1 MRNLSITFAIIF
13 SFLCF
18 SLHAQEESEEMKPT
32 KLDNPEWYY
41 VSKIKFKS
49 GHYNRAKEILNDF
62 YFKASKAYGGQLP
75 KMILRSFTGSYDMMI
90 VWEMKEGLTEFE
102 WETSPDDIAFYTE
115 LIKLT
120 GSKEEADKIIKEFQE
135 LIDTSDGQLALNFKL
150 E

>member
-1 MRNLSITFAIIF
+1 
-13 SFLCF
+13 
-18 SLHAQEESEEMKPT
+18 
-32 KLDNPEWYY
+32 
-41 VSKIKFKS
+41 
-49 GHYNRAKEILNDF
+49 
-62 YFKASKAYGGQLP
+62 
-75 KMILRSFTGSYDMMI
+75 MMI

-102 WETSPDDIAFYTE
+102 WETSPDDIAYYTE

>member
-18 SLHAQEESEEMKPT
+18 SLHAQEESEEMKPK

-41 VSKIKFKS
+41 VSKVKFKS
-49 GHYNRAKEILNDF
+49 GHYNRAKEILKD
-62 YFKASKAYGGQLP
+62 YYIKASKENLP
-75 KMILRSFTGSYDMMI
+75 KMIFEFYSGAYDMMI

>member
-18 SLHAQEESEEMKPT
+18 SLHAQEESEEMKPK

-41 VSKIKFKS
+41 VSKVKFKS
-49 GHYNRAKEILNDF
+49 GHYNRAKEILKD
-62 YFKASKAYGGQLP
+62 YYIKASKENLP
-75 KMILRSFTGSYDMMI
+75 KMVFEFYTGSYDMMI

>member
-18 SLHAQEESEEMKPT
+18 SLHAQEESEEMKPK

-41 VSKIKFKS
+41 VSKVKFKS
-49 GHYNRAKEILNDF
+49 GHYNRAKEILKD
-62 YFKASKAYGGQLP
+62 YYIKASKENLP
-75 KMILRSFTGSYDMMI
+75 KMIFEFYSGAYDMMI

-120 GSKEEADKIIKEFQE
+120 GSKEEADKIAKEFQE
-135 LIDTSDGQLALNFKL
+135 LVTTSDGQLALNFKL

>member
-18 SLHAQEESEEMKPT
+18 SLQAQEESEEMKPK
-32 KLDNPEWYY
+32 KLENPEWYY
-41 VSKIKFKS
+41 VSKVKFKS
-49 GHYNRAKEILNDF
+49 GHYTRAKEILKD
-62 YFKASKAYGGQLP
+62 YYIKASKKNLP
-75 KMILRSFTGSYDMMI
+75 KMVFEFYSGPYDMMI

-120 GSKEEADKIIKEFQE
+120 GSKEEADKIAKEFQE
-135 LIDTSDGQLALNFKL
+135 LVTTSDGQLALNFKL